1 MGEYTTSA
9 VLIIPTA
16 QRDAANALA
25 EAMGWGAGCYSV
37 PLSATGAEPA
47 THYGLH
53 SWVEQSFVEML
64 GAAGDGSM
72 PPDLIAAGY
81 PPEDF
86 AAVLGS
92 LGSSIRAGET
102 DPAGHF
108 AEVYAAHGL
117 ALVEGEEEPA

>member
-1 MGEYTTSA
+1 MISC
-9 VLIIPTA
+9 VLIAPAT
-16 QRDAANALA
+16 QYHAANALA

-64 GAAGDGSM
+64 AGSGEGSM

-92 LGSSIRAGET
+92 LVSSIRAGET

-108 AEVYAAHGL
+108 ARVVAGAGL
-117 ALVEGEEEPA
+117 AMVGGEA